1 MIVSFWPT
9 QPWID
14 VPRTL
19 AQQLNVL
26 EMPGKE
32 HETRPLIKMPL
43 MAFRLSGN
51 PLKCRK
57 FLRGLGTSF
66 YNFGDVESS
75 NSTHL
80 TLQRELH
87 FVVTYKLIVLHP
99 LHPKLKNR
107 TGYVL

>member
-66 YNFGDVESS
+66 YNFGDVELS

-87 FVVTYKLIVLHP
+87 
-99 LHPKLKNR
+99 
-107 TGYVL
+107 